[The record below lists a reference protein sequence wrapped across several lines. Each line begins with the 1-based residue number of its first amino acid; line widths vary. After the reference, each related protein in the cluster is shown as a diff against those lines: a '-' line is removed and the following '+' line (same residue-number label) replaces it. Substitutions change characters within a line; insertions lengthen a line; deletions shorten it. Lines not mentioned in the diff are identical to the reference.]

1 MSLVTYIQK
10 NLRFQYSKTQFL
22 REFPGNDDENFTV
35 YPNPTSGKIY
45 IQVPASLRGI
55 ASISLIDP
63 QGRIVLNREYQDENT
78 IYELEYSIPGLYF
91 LQIKPINSPP
101 ILKKIIVF

>member
-1 MSLVTYIQK
+1 MSLDHVYTEKFSISILE
-10 NLRFQYSKTQFL
+10 NSI
-22 REFPGNDDENFTV
+22 PSGISGNDDENYNV
-35 YPNPTSGKIY
+35 YPNPTTGKIF

-63 QGRIVLNREYQDENT
+63 QGRIVFNREYLDKNI

-91 LQIKPINSPP
+91 LQIKPFNSPP
-101 ILKKIIVF
+101 ILKKIIVI